1 MSLGAA
7 PAGVEPGN
15 EAEAGRRIRE
25 MFGRIAPRYD
35 LLNHVLS
42 MRIDVHWRKALVRRV
57 RDYLRRPET
66 RWMDVCCGT
75 GDLLIAL
82 EAERARLLGAS
93 GGQPG
98 LGSDFCRPMLASAHE
113 KLQRER
119 IPSALLEAD
128 ALSLP
133 LPDRSLDL
141 ITIAYGFRN
150 LANYRRGIEE
160 LQRVLAP
167 GGCLAILE
175 FSHPTNPVVAPLFGF
190 YFRHIL
196 PHLGNTLSGSAGA
209 YSYLQR
215 SVERFPGPHEL
226 ADDLHNG
233 GFRRVDFFPLTGGIS
248 MLHLAYR

>member
-1 MSLGAA
+1 MSLGAS

-15 EAEAGRRIRE
+15 EAEAGRRICE

-57 RDYLRRPET
+57 REYLRHPET

-82 EAERARLLGAS
+82 EAERARLGAS
-93 GGQPG
+93 GRPG
-98 LGSDFCRPMLASAHE
+98 LGSDFCRPMLSSARS
-113 KLQRER
+113 KLQREQ
-119 IPSALLEAD
+119 IPGVLLEAD
-128 ALSLP
+128 ALALP
-133 LPDRSLDL
+133 LPDQSLDL

-150 LANYRRGIEE
+150 LASYRRGIEE
-160 LQRVLAP
+160 LHRVLAP

-175 FSHPTNPVVAPLFGF
+175 FSRPTNRWFGPLFGF

-196 PHLGNTLSGSAGA
+196 PHVGNTLSGSAGA

-215 SVERFPGPHEL
+215 SVEQFPGPEDL
-226 ADDLHNG
+226 AADLRNG
-233 GFRRVDFFPLTGGIS
+233 GFRRIDFFPLTGGIS
-248 MLHLAYR
+248 VLHLAFR